1 VESKLKNIVH
11 PILKLMIRTTAS
23 LYFEKVS
30 IKGGEN
36 LPKKGPI
43 IFACNHPSSF
53 LDALTITYYY
63 WPAIYYIAR
72 GDAFKKPFGAK
83 LLSFLNN
90 VPIFRKEEGTSN
102 LSRNEETFDY
112 CLDVLKQ
119 GDSIIIFSE
128 GICENEWYLRPLRK
142 GTARLVYEAW
152 NDTELKDKLKV
163 IPVSTNYSGWF
174 GPGHKTHVEFMPPL
188 EKEKIGHTTEQAFF
202 MRKFNLELQHVLQEK
217 VISIDKS
224 KDVEAQNIVTGFLL
238 KNIASADKVS
248 MKVLK
253 KFQELDNSSFRKKFL
268 EFAKYL
274 ENEKP
279 LYYNEKGTNIFSFLV
294 GLIVIPIAF
303 ILNILPY
310 SVCKYIAEKT
320 TRKSVFYDSVFF
332 GSLLFL
338 GTIYML
344 LLAFISIWSLHC
356 WLGIAIPI
364 IALFSAAF
372 YENAKRNIYCFLNGK
387 KQSTIASMLKE
398 LYGTDND

>member
-1 VESKLKNIVH
+1 MESKLKNIVH

-23 LYFEKVS
+23 LYFEKVI

-43 IFACNHPSSF
+43 IFACNHPNSF

-63 WPAIYYIAR
+63 WPPIYYIAR
-72 GDAFKKPFGAK
+72 GDAFKKPFGAR

-90 VPIFRKEEGTSN
+90 VPIFRKEEGTQH

-128 GICENEWYLRPLRK
+128 GLCENEWYLRPLRK

-152 NDTELKDKLKV
+152 NDPLLKDKLKV

-174 GPGHKTHVEFMPPL
+174 GTGNKTFVEFMKPM
-188 EKEKIGHTTEQAFF
+188 EKETIGQPNEQGLF
-202 MRKFNLELQHVLQEK
+202 MRKFNQELHHSLQK
-217 VISIDKS
+217 KCISIDKS
-224 KDVEAQNIVTGFLL
+224 KDVKPQNIVTGFLL
-238 KNIASADKVS
+238 KNITNGDEVAKKA
-248 MKVLK
+248 LK
-253 KFQELDNSSFRKKFL
+253 KFHEHDHSAFKEKYHELAKFL
-268 EFAKYL
+268 EH
-274 ENEKP
+274 EKP
-279 LYYNEKGTNIFSFLV
+279 RYYNENGTNIFSLPIT
-294 GLIVIPIAF
+294 LIIIPIAF

-310 SVCKYIAEKT
+310 SICKYIAEKT
-320 TRKSVFYDSVFF
+320 THKNVFYDSVFF

-338 GTIYML
+338 GTIY
-344 LLAFISIWSLHC
+344 
-356 WLGIAIPI
+356 IAILTFASICILHWAGIIVPI
-364 IALFSAAF
+364 IALFSAAL

-387 KQSTIASMLKE
+387 KQSKLASMLKGI
-398 LYGTDND
+398 YGTHND

>member
-1 VESKLKNIVH
+1 
-11 PILKLMIRTTAS
+11 MIRTTAA
-23 LYFEKVS
+23 LFFEKVR

-36 LPKKGPI
+36 VPKKGPI
-43 IFACNHPSSF
+43 IFACNHPNSF

-152 NDTELKDKLKV
+152 NDPVLKDKLTI

-174 GPGHKTHVEFMPPL
+174 GPGHKTYVEFMPQL
-188 EKEKIGHTTEQAFF
+188 GKEKIGQTTEQGLF
-202 MRKFNLELQHVLQEK
+202 MRKFNLELQHILQKK
-217 VISIDKS
+217 VISIDKT
-224 KDVEAQNIVTGFLL
+224 KDIESQNTVCGFIL
-238 KNIASADKVS
+238 KNIKNGDELA
-248 MKVLK
+248 MKALK
-253 KFQELDNSSFRKKFL
+253 KFQEPEQYAFKEKYL
-268 EFAKYL
+268 ELAKYL
-274 ENEKP
+274 KSEKP
-279 LYYNEKGTNIFSFLV
+279 LYYNENGANIFSFLI
-294 GLIVIPIAF
+294 GLIIIPIAF
-303 ILNILPY
+303 ILNIIPY
-310 SVCKYIAEKT
+310 SICKYIAEKT
-320 TRKSVFYDSVFF
+320 TRRNVFYDSVFF

-344 LLAFISIWSLHC
+344 LLAVISIWSMHC
-356 WLGIAIPI
+356 WLGIAVPI

-387 KQSTIASMLKE
+387 KQSKIASMLKGI
-398 LYGTDND
+398 YGTDND